1 MEKLT
6 FTPEEAIEIYYAL
19 ESKIVSGLAGSDKKW
34 KADIEAI
41 MDKIGVDGVN
51 LLTGNEPEEIP
62 QGEPVPIPEY
72 QINYY
77 PVAYINVDDSGL
89 LDQIEGMLN
98 SCATGDGQ
106 FLVSREYLDE
116 QIKSMEEGLDINADE
131 QTALSLSDEEKEAFD
146 FLVKITTKLKN
157 FGGDVWFY
165 AN

>member
-1 MEKLT
+1 MAKLT
-6 FTPEEAIEIYYAL
+6 RFLFPITLSGIGDTPDEAWQDAV
-19 ESKIVSGLAGSDKKW
+19 ESFSLDSGPCPELFNKEVDSD
-34 KADIEAI
+34 D
-41 MDKIGVDGVN
+41 
-51 LLTGNEPEEIP
+51 EIP

-116 QIKSMEEGLDINADE
+116 QIKSMEEGREIEEN
-131 QTALSLSDEEKEAFD
+131 EKEAFD